1 MLPEYDF
8 SKGVRGK
15 HAKQYRQGTNIV
27 ILEKDVAAMF
37 PTSQDVNKAL
47 RALVPIIRSI
57 PIPPELTRR
66 VHPNRPVGRSP
77 DHLVDLAPH
86 STS

>member
-1 MLPEYDF
+1 MKKTTKKLEMLPEYDF

-47 RALVPIIRSI
+47 RALVPIIRSHEARI
-57 PIPPELTRR
+57 P
-66 VHPNRPVGRSP
+66 
-77 DHLVDLAPH
+77 A
-86 STS
+86 